1 MTPHRDER
9 ETPPKKPARW
19 VSPWSF
25 DDDYAFGQVRHD
37 TAAPELKLSVA
48 APAPEVRA
56 LPKAR
61 TEQNPMVTVTANSA
75 GEVLAREVVQETAIR
90 VVPSLL
96 VKSFHSFGGLK
107 VTQESSPT
115 PQEGP
120 PNKLVSAF
128 DINRFQPPQPTHQN
142 AEVKR
147 ESPFRVATVVEV
159 PRTKIQT
166 SAKPPSVPELVIP
179 ARRPK
184 DVPTSQGHGR
194 ATGISW
200 MSPIMLCLGLL
211 GFVLLA
217 WIYLTDTKSESDED
231 LRTQVPVDQAVKI
244 NAPERLKVF
253 LDAIQKIENME
264 LAMKPA
270 WNWDTPSLS
279 TYVQS
284 NGVAFDNLRD
294 LLEDFDWHQ
303 HHAAWHA
310 EDLGEHPAWPHVH
323 ILLQAQ
329 AAYLIRLSNEEA
341 AFTTAID
348 IAEMSRRM
356 QELWAWP
363 SFMER
368 AQELHMAAVQT
379 TAEILKQTRLSSQRL
394 KLFQDEFIR
403 CEPSDALLQNGL
415 NAFYLHEKKQIF
427 GENSGVPL
435 DTLPGGVTQE
445 RPARV
450 FFKKHETLGLFADAF
465 RQLRDE
471 AIVAPY
477 AALGQSSQSVRR
489 VRRPRSL
496 FFQPNGSGE
505 AYFSE
510 HIDAYM
516 LLPERHSLSK
526 ARHTLVLCF
535 FAIRRYVADHQKL
548 PTGLTDLSPGYLL
561 DLPMDPFSGEPMQ
574 YDPFKG
580 LLFSVGTN
588 LAKEGGKVTQPPLL
602 DLTEPTVDLGIVVA
616 VPVLK

>member
-1 MTPHRDER
+1 
-9 ETPPKKPARW
+9 
-19 VSPWSF
+19 
-25 DDDYAFGQVRHD
+25 
-37 TAAPELKLSVA
+37 
-48 APAPEVRA
+48 
-56 LPKAR
+56 
-61 TEQNPMVTVTANSA
+61 
-75 GEVLAREVVQETAIR
+75 
-90 VVPSLL
+90 
-96 VKSFHSFGGLK
+96 
-107 VTQESSPT
+107 
-115 PQEGP
+115 
-120 PNKLVSAF
+120 
-128 DINRFQPPQPTHQN
+128 
-142 AEVKR
+142 
-147 ESPFRVATVVEV
+147 
-159 PRTKIQT
+159 
-166 SAKPPSVPELVIP
+166 
-179 ARRPK
+179 
-184 DVPTSQGHGR
+184 
-194 ATGISW
+194 
-200 MSPIMLCLGLL
+200 MLCLGLL
-211 GFVLLA
+211 GFVMLA
-217 WIYLTDTKSESDED
+217 WIYLTDTKPESDED
-231 LRTQVPVDQAVKI
+231 LRIQVPVDQAVKI

-253 LDAIQKIENME
+253 LNAIQKIENME

-270 WNWDTPSLS
+270 WSWDTPSLS

-310 EDLGEHPAWPHVH
+310 EDLGEHPAWPHVR

-356 QELWAWP
+356 EELWAWP
-363 SFMER
+363 SFMQR

-403 CEPSDALLQNGL
+403 CEPSDTLLQNGL
-415 NAFYLHEKKQIF
+415 SAFYLHEKKLIF

-445 RPARV
+445 RPARL

-526 ARHTLVLCF
+526 ARHILVLSL

-548 PTGLTDLSPGYLL
+548 PTGLADLSPGYLL
-561 DLPMDPFSGEPMQ
+561 DMPMDPFSGEPMQ
-574 YDPFKG
+574 YDPLKG

-588 LAKEGGKVTQPPLL
+588 LLKEGGKVTQPPLL
-602 DLTEPTVDLGIVVA
+602 DPTEPTVDLGIVVA
-616 VPVLK
+616 VPVKAAP